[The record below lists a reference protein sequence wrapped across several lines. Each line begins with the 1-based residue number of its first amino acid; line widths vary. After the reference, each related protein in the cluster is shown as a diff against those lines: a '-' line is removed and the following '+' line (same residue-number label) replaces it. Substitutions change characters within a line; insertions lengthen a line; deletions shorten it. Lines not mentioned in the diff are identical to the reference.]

1 MSSTPA
7 PPSRARPSRSTGRVT
22 LDDVAQAA
30 GVSPITVSRA
40 LRGARSVAP
49 ELIERVQAAA
59 LALGYVPNLAARSLA
74 SSRSQSVA
82 VLVPL
87 LANRLFVDLLEAAQ
101 ATFMQAGYQTLL
113 GVTHYRPEEEQRLL
127 QIYAAQRPAGLLLTG
142 FDHTAATRELIAASR
157 IPCVH
162 MMELPDGQAGV
173 PCVGFS
179 QIEAGQAIARHLI
192 ARGRRR
198 IAFAAAQLDPR
209 VMQRMQGYR
218 QTLRAAGLHDPALE
232 ILDPQ
237 PSSMALGGRMFERLL
252 AMAPAVDAVFFCND
266 DLAHGALLAA
276 HRLGVAVP
284 GRIAVAGFND
294 LEGSDQMLPALTSVR
309 TPRAEVGQRSAA
321 MLLDLIGG
329 RQPEALRVDLG
340 FEVVVREST

>member
-1 MSSTPA
+1 MTQ
-7 PPSRARPSRSTGRVT
+7 PPSPPPRARTPRSTGRVT

-49 ELIERVQAAA
+49 HLVEQVRQAAV
-59 LALGYVPNLAARSLA
+59 ALGYVPNLAARSLA

-87 LANRLFVDLLEAAQ
+87 LSNQLFVNLLEAAQ
-101 ATFMQAGYQTLL
+101 TVFMQAGYQTLL

-127 QIYAAQRPAGLLLTG
+127 QIHTAQRPAGLLLTG
-142 FDHTAATRELIAASR
+142 FDHTPATRELIAQSG

-162 MMELPDGQAGV
+162 MMELAPGEPEL

-179 QIEAGQAIARHLI
+179 QTDAGRDITRHLL

-209 VMQRMQGYR
+209 AMMRAEGYR
-218 QTLRAAGLHDPALE
+218 QVMREAACYDAGLE
-232 ILDPQ
+232 CLDAQ
-237 PSSMALGGRMFERLL
+237 PSSMALGGRMFERL
-252 AMAPAVDAVFFCND
+252 MAERPDVDAIFFCND

-276 HRLGVAVP
+276 QRMGVAVP
-284 GRIAVAGFND
+284 QRVAMAGFND
-294 LEGSDQMLPALTSVR
+294 LEGSDLMLPPLTSVR
-309 TPRAEVGQRSAA
+309 TPRVEVGQQAA
-321 MLLDLIGG
+321 QMLLALIEGEPLEPV
-329 RQPEALRVDLG
+329 QVDLG
-340 FEVVVREST
+340 FEVVVRQST